1 MEDKSQFL
9 QYTGEHPPYD
19 RPRKPRGCVFYG
31 CAFAAVLGIFA
42 VLLFGLALFFG
53 YRALRDFVQEYGEE
67 TARPIPVAEIP
78 ADRLEALQAR
88 VAAFRSA
95 IEAGSPAEPLVL
107 TAEELNALIDT
118 IPEYKGVFAVD
129 LAADKIRGD
138 VSLPLAAFGFP
149 GRFLNGTA
157 TFDVRID
164 RGLLIATIDALEV
177 KGKAVPSQFLAKL
190 REQNLARD
198 ANLNPKNAAQVARI
212 ESVAVKD
219 GKLIISP
226 KSLAAPSA
234 DEAEARPVAAGPK
247 PKPDGAEAKPEGV
260 EPKPEPAGPKPPG

>member
-78 ADRLEALQAR
+78 ADCLEAIQAR

-129 LAADKIRGD
+129 LAGDKIRGD
-138 VSLPLAAFGFP
+138 LSLPLGLFGFP

-177 KGKAVPSQFLAKL
+177 KGKPVPPRFLAKL
-190 REQNLARD
+190 REQNLAKD
-198 ANLNPKNAAQVARI
+198 ANLNPKNAAQVERI
-212 ESVAVKD
+212 ESVTVKD
-219 GKLIISP
+219 GKLIIAP

-234 DEAEARPVAAGPK
+234 DEAEA
-247 PKPDGAEAKPEGV
+247 KPDGAEAKPGGA